1 MTDQV
6 DTSVSLMGKGLALES
21 SVICSLRAK
30 LIFPVEERHS
40 DTSKLTKVSHLKQL
54 RR

>member
-6 DTSVSLMGKGLALES
+6 DTSVSLMGKGLLES

-30 LIFPVEERHS
+30 LIFSSRG
-40 DTSKLTKVSHLKQL
+40 TSFRYLQVNKS
-54 RR
+54 